1 MLPLMGAILIPLS
14 LAFWSKP
21 ERLLKLVIIAGIFPA
36 AAVLQLGGFCLQPTL
51 APGLTF
57 ISYIVLQKLL
67 GVRYPGEASVRT
79 LSMGMLFNLIWA
91 VLGSQI
97 MPRLFRNEVLVW
109 PQKQDAAGTL
119 SLLAPNFGNITQDA
133 YLIINVVLM
142 VLTAQY
148 LTRRNLD
155 IAEFYKTYVFTGWLL
170 VGICVWQFAA
180 RTVHVPFP
188 RSFFYSNTGWSVL
201 DAQTAG
207 PVPRI
212 NASFTE
218 PAACASY
225 LAGVVFSTIW
235 LTLKGYRV
243 RGMRALIWASSIALC
258 LTTSTTGFG
267 AIAVGLILLP
277 VLVVLT
283 GHSRLLGRIG
293 QLAMIGA
300 LILGVAGA
308 TVATFSPKV
317 ITAAQSVASG
327 TAEKKQSASYQE
339 RSQVDLD
346 SMAAFRNTYGLGTGW
361 GSNRS
366 SSLIPGLLATIGIIG
381 VICLLV
387 FDWQLAKAAGWA
399 IRVAPLSMEGMA
411 IEGFLAAIV
420 GRLIAAILSSPTI
433 GMPDFYVMLGIVIA
447 AISRIKLEAWSRG
460 TVTRSHALERHE

>member
-1 MLPLMGAILIPLS
+1 MGAILIPLS
-14 LAFWSKP
+14 LVFWSRP
-21 ERLLKLVIIAGIFPA
+21 ERLLKLVLIAGIFPA

-51 APGLTF
+51 APGLAF
-57 ISYIVLQKLL
+57 ISYVVLQKLL
-67 GVRYPGEASVRT
+67 GVRYPGEGNVRT
-79 LSMGMLFNLIWA
+79 LSMGMLFNLVWA

-119 SLLAPNFGNITQDA
+119 SLLAPNFGNVTQDA

-148 LTRRNLD
+148 LTRKHIE
-155 IAEFYKTYVFTGWLL
+155 IAEFYKTFVFTGWLL

-201 DAQTAG
+201 DGQTAG

-212 NASFTE
+212 NASFSE

-225 LAGVVFSTIW
+225 LAGIVFSTLW

-243 RGMRALIWASSIALC
+243 RGMRPLIWASSVALC

-267 AIAVGLILLP
+267 TVAIGLMLLP
-277 VLVVLT
+277 VLVVVT

-293 QLAMIGA
+293 QLGMIGA

-327 TAEKKQSASYQE
+327 TAEKKQSSSYQE

-346 SMAAFRNTYGLGTGW
+346 AMAAFRATYGLGTGW

-366 SSLIPGLLATIGIIG
+366 SSLIPGLLATIGIVG
-381 VICLLV
+381 VISLLV
-387 FDWQLAKAAGWA
+387 FDWQLAKAAGSA
-399 IRVAPLSMEGMA
+399 LRSAPLSGEGMA
-411 IEGFLAAIV
+411 IEGFLAAIA

-433 GMPDFYVMLGIVIA
+433 GLPDFYVMLGIVIA
-447 AISRIKLEAWSRG
+447 AISRIRLG
-460 TVTRSHALERHE
+460 TATRETFFRSHSAECHE